1 MSQAPLFVCSMWN
14 IIGKYNTGLLLVNTL
29 NTPFSL
35 VIIPQPPGIPHQLL
49 RDLVRGADAAD
60 PDDVPGD
67 ALQAVALLIMR
78 HLKVGILT

>member
-1 MSQAPLFVCSMWN
+1 MWN
-14 IIGKYNTGLLLVNTL
+14 ITGKYNTGLLLVKTL

-60 PDDVPGD
+60 PDDVPRD